1 MNIYINLYNY
11 CLWVKMYFIYLL
23 IYLVGVYACV
33 SDVEVKKKVIMRM
46 KNEYFIKITFRIDNQ
61 VFLKSGY
68 INRKQSMGSQKI
80 AGPT

>member
-1 MNIYINLYNY
+1 
-11 CLWVKMYFIYLL
+11 
-23 IYLVGVYACV
+23 
-33 SDVEVKKKVIMRM
+33 MRM